1 MTGKIRFATEKD
13 TKEILEIYAPYIEKT
28 AITFEY
34 EVPSLS
40 EFSGRTSFPLSGNSV
55 PFPTIIFSSVINP
68 PPI

>member
-13 TKEILEIYAPYIEKT
+13 PEEILKIYAPYIEKT

-40 EFSGRTSFPLSGNSV
+40 EFSKRIAEIQKKYPCIV
-55 PFPTIIFSSVINP
+55 YE
-68 PPI
+68 